1 MSASADSAPK
11 RNLQAVT
18 ELGAYPTE
26 LADEEAERRGGRRAK
41 VGLGLSGGG
50 IRSATF
56 ALGLSQGLA
65 RAKLMRHI
73 DVLSTVSGGGYFG
86 SFFGHLL
93 HRTPAKAPTGAHV
106 DDRRAAA
113 DEVLRDPNAPA
124 IHFLRANGRY
134 LAPNGAGDLFIAAAA
149 VLRNWASALI
159 VVGCV
164 VLLAFALLGL
174 LQYGVLERAA
184 IVAPAIAY
192 LPSWMSLWVLALVAV
207 FLAAT
212 LPLGWAFWL
221 IRDKEPSERDEQGIA
236 RWIGLVIA
244 AVLAAVIAW
253 APRFAPAPW
262 SGLADHVRTIA
273 QATIVICLGTTFW
286 HLVLRGRRGSPHV
299 ARRHRSQ
306 WLARSLVVLLVLGV
320 ITLLDSVGIA
330 LTGVVGANATLGAA
344 AATIA
349 AWFVRSPLTTLAA
362 RLKDR
367 SLGPVPAAIAL
378 LATLAIVLGYF
389 GGIAAIPHFV
399 FRAYDDG
406 SAWRGLVAL
415 GALSA
420 LLAVVVF
427 ATADLWYFLN
437 RSSMHA
443 LYEARLRRAYLGA
456 SNPARTGEG
465 TTRLPITE
473 PEENDGLPL
482 HAYDPTTV
490 GGPIHLINV
499 CINETVDGRSQL
511 QQRDRK
517 GLGMA
522 IGPAGISV
530 GVRHHALWTAETA
543 TAGDWATVTRE
554 IRREQLSNVRRG
566 QTAEEPATARFR
578 VFPVGI
584 FTPEQLEVGAW
595 VAISGG
601 AVSTGLG
608 SRTNAVFSLLLG
620 LFNVRLGYWWRSG
633 VNVATRSAMS
643 TRTRTQEAL
652 AYLRSFLPM
661 QFALLDEW
669 FARFPGTLRPDWYLT
684 DGGHFENL
692 GGYELI
698 RRSLPVI
705 VLSDAESDVGIAFA
719 GLANL
724 VRKAR
729 TDFGAEIAF
738 LDEDELSDL
747 RSAVPSFPL
756 CIGSLDALRRGRCAT
771 AEAREPGTERER
783 VVVAAA
789 EDALSLAH
797 AALARVR
804 YRTGTGWLL
813 YVKPTLDGDEPTDV
827 RQYHRSHSA
836 FPHESTGD
844 QFFDE
849 AQWESYRR
857 LGEHIAD
864 EVFGGAS
871 ALADLVRGKASLSV
885 PVTHR

>member
-1 MSASADSAPK
+1 MNAPTESTE
-11 RNLQAVT
+11 RLNLEAVG
-18 ELGAYPTE
+18 ELAAYPAE
-26 LADEEAERRGGRRAK
+26 LAAEEAARRGGRSAR

-56 ALGLSQGLA
+56 ALGLAQGLA
-65 RAKLMRHI
+65 RAKLMRHV
-73 DVLSTVSGGGYFG
+73 DLLSTVSGGGYFG

-93 HRTPAKAPTGAHV
+93 HRTPRPAAAGAPAE
-106 DDRRAAA
+106 DPRAAA
-113 DEVLRDPNAPA
+113 DDVLRDPNAPA

-134 LAPNGAGDLFIAAAA
+134 LAPNGAGDLFTAAAT

-164 VLLAFALLGL
+164 VLLAFSLLALVRYDL
-174 LQYGVLERAA
+174 LERVG
-184 IVAPAIAY
+184 IFAPALAS
-192 LPSWMSLWVLALVAV
+192 LPFWMSPWVLLIVAV
-207 FLAAT
+207 FLGAT
-212 LPLGWAFWL
+212 VPLAWAFWL
-221 IRDKEPSERDEQGIA
+221 IRDTEQSERDGQGIA
-236 RWIGLVIA
+236 RWIGLVVA
-244 AVLAAVIAW
+244 ALLAGAIAW
-253 APRFAPAPW
+253 APLFAPEPW
-262 SGLADHVRTIA
+262 SGLATYVSTVA
-273 QATIVICLGTTFW
+273 QATIVICLATIFW
-286 HLVLRGRRGSPHV
+286 HLVVTGRSGSPHV

-306 WLARSLVVLLVLGV
+306 WLARSLMVLLVLGV
-320 ITLLDSVGIA
+320 IALLDSVGIA
-330 LTGVVGANATLGAA
+330 LTEAVGSNATLGAA
-344 AATIA
+344 VATIA
-349 AWFVRSPLTTLAA
+349 AWFARTPLTRLAA

-367 SLGPVPAAIAL
+367 SLGPVPASVAL
-378 LATLAIVLGYF
+378 IATLAIILGYF
-389 GGIAAIPHFV
+389 GGIAAVPHFV
-399 FRAYDDG
+399 FRAYNDG
-406 SAWRGLVAL
+406 TAWRGLIAL
-415 GALSA
+415 GALTT

-473 PEENDGLPL
+473 PEKDDGLPL
-482 HAYDPTTV
+482 HAYDPSTV

-522 IGPAGISV
+522 IGPAGVSV
-530 GVRHHALWTAETA
+530 GVRHHARWTAATS
-543 TAGDWATVTRE
+543 TAGDWGTVTRE
-554 IRREQLSNVRRG
+554 IRREQLSNVRTG
-566 QTAEEPATARFR
+566 HTAEEAATAPFR
-578 VFPVGI
+578 VFPPGI
-584 FTPEQLEVGAW
+584 FKPEQLEVGAW

-608 SRTNAVFSLLLG
+608 SRTNAAFSLLLG

-633 VNVATRSAMS
+633 VNVADRAAKSS
-643 TRTRTQEAL
+643 RTRTQEL
-652 AYLRSFLPM
+652 LGYLRSFLPM

-669 FARFPGTLRPDWYLT
+669 FARFPGTLRRDWYLT

-705 VLSDAESDVGIAFA
+705 VISDAESDAGFEFS

-729 TDFGAEIAF
+729 TDFGAEIDF
-738 LDEDELSDL
+738 LGEDDLDEL
-747 RSAVPSFPL
+747 RAAVPTFPS
-756 CIGSLDALRRGRCAT
+756 CVGSLDAI
-771 AEAREPGTERER
+771 EH
-783 VVVAAA
+783 
-789 EDALSLAH
+789 SLAH

-827 RQYHRSHSA
+827 RQYHRSHPA

-857 LGEHIAD
+857 LGEHIAEELVGWD
-864 EVFGGAS
+864 S
-871 ALADLVRGKASLSV
+871 WLADLLRGAVGL
-885 PVTHR
+885 PAPTPRP